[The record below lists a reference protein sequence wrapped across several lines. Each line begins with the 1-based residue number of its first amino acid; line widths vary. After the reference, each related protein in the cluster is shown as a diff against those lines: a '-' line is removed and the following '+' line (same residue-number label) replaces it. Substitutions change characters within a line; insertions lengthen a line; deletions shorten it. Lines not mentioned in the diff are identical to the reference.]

1 MARSADELQ
10 SQSPSPSSSQ
20 LQNKQLWSKGAS
32 FTRNDLHEAAR
43 RSFAK
48 SRARNEARGTR
59 RWSWRWRRGSHSFQV
74 ATQTRANRFVVGA
87 QLQQSREHRGRGVS
101 RTGDCLR
108 AASPPPISHT
118 DTHTLIRCPSE
129 LRVWWADLFWG
140 PSPSPS
146 PGLVLA
152 LSLAL
157 TRTRAG
163 SSCDCDCDCD

>member
-59 RWSWRWRRGSHSFQV
+59 DGVGDGEEAATASKLQHKREQIVLLSEHSFNSQGS
-74 ATQTRANRFVVGA
+74 TGGGA
-87 QLQQSREHRGRGVS
+87 CRGLETACV
-101 RTGDCLR
+101 LR
-108 AASPPPISHT
+108 RLPRSHT
-118 DTHTLIRCPSE
+118 HTHTHTLPQRVARVVGRFVLGSQSQSQSRPGPGSVSGSDSDE
-129 LRVWWADLFWG
+129 GWLQLRLR
-140 PSPSPS
+140 
-146 PGLVLA
+146 L
-152 LSLAL
+152 
-157 TRTRAG
+157 
-163 SSCDCDCDCD
+163 